1 MLRPTV
7 LLSHRTVLVVDDE
20 EPMRLLVAR
29 VMEEDGYRVITA
41 GDGLQ
46 ALDIV
51 EEDGHQI
58 QLVITDVSMPI
69 MSGLELAARLASRT
83 AAPPVLFMSGKH
95 HRDLPGPLL
104 SKPFLPEDLS
114 NHVRRLLHCCQR
126 DSRVFVSGAIG

>member
-46 ALDIV
+46 ALGIV
-51 EEDGHQI
+51 EQDGYQI
-58 QLVITDVSMPI
+58 QLVITDVSMPV
-69 MSGLELAARLASRT
+69 MSGPELAARLASRT
-83 AAPPVLFMSGKH
+83 APPPVLFMSGKH

-104 SKPFLPEDLS
+104 NKPFLPEDLS
-114 NHVRRLLHCCQR
+114 NQVRRLLHCCQG